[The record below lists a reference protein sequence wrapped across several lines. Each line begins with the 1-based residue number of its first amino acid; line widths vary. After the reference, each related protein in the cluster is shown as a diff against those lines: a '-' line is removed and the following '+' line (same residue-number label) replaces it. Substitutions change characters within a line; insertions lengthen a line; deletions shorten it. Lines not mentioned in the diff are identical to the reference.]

1 MTGFGDLQTP
11 TRFGDTQYNEVDF
24 ASRLATMSNYSN
36 FTHIAPQDLPKL
48 KAHPQDEMIQRLVSA
63 RNRKIDSII
72 YNGLIGT
79 AQRKTTE
86 ADTFTAVALP
96 AEQQIGTS
104 AAPVTFSKQLLID
117 IRTKFMENEVPDEEE
132 IIVTYNSDMLNMI
145 LADSTLTS
153 ADYLQGQMLQRGEIN
168 TFLGF
173 KWVPYQKIKA
183 TPASTY
189 ATGVAYTSK
198 ALKFGSAS
206 ISPLKVVERE
216 DKNRTIS
223 IGHID
228 SYGCVRTDEKRVV
241 AFTFSV

>member
-1 MTGFGDLQTP
+1 MAYATIESVFVRQYADTYTVLCEQKDSKLLSTITNEGEINGSSFTVNEMTGFGDLQTP

-86 ADTFTAVALP
+86 ADTFTAVSLP

-117 IRTKFMENEVPDEEE
+117 IRTKFMENEVPDDEE

-168 TFLGF
+168 TFLRI
-173 KWVPYQKIKA
+173 QM
-183 TPASTY
+183 
-189 ATGVAYTSK
+189 
-198 ALKFGSAS
+198 GS
-206 ISPLKVVERE
+206 L
-216 DKNRTIS
+216 
-223 IGHID
+223 
-228 SYGCVRTDEKRVV
+228 
-241 AFTFSV
+241 

>member
-1 MTGFGDLQTP
+1 MAYATIESVFVRQYADTYTVLCEQKDSKLLSTITNEGEINGSSFTVNEMTGFGDLQTP

-86 ADTFTAVALP
+86 VDTFTAVALP

-117 IRTKFMENEVPDEEE
+117 IRTKFMENEVPDDEE

-168 TFLGF
+168 TFLRI
-173 KWVPYQKIKA
+173 QM
-183 TPASTY
+183 
-189 ATGVAYTSK
+189 
-198 ALKFGSAS
+198 GS
-206 ISPLKVVERE
+206 L
-216 DKNRTIS
+216 
-223 IGHID
+223 
-228 SYGCVRTDEKRVV
+228 
-241 AFTFSV
+241 

>member
-1 MTGFGDLQTP
+1 MAYATIESVFVRQYADTYTVLCEQKDSKLLSTITNEGEINGSSFTVNEMTGFGDLQAP

-117 IRTKFMENEVPDEEE
+117 IRTKFMENEVPDDEE

-168 TFLGF
+168 TFLRI
-173 KWVPYQKIKA
+173 QM
-183 TPASTY
+183 
-189 ATGVAYTSK
+189 
-198 ALKFGSAS
+198 GS
-206 ISPLKVVERE
+206 L
-216 DKNRTIS
+216 
-223 IGHID
+223 
-228 SYGCVRTDEKRVV
+228 
-241 AFTFSV
+241 

>member
-1 MTGFGDLQTP
+1 MAYATIESVFVRQYADTYTVLCEQKDSKLLSTITNEGEINGSSFTVNEMTGFGDLQTP

-79 AQRKTTE
+79 AQSKTTE

-117 IRTKFMENEVPDEEE
+117 IRTKFMENEVPDDEE

-168 TFLGF
+168 TFLRI
-173 KWVPYQKIKA
+173 QM
-183 TPASTY
+183 
-189 ATGVAYTSK
+189 
-198 ALKFGSAS
+198 GS
-206 ISPLKVVERE
+206 L
-216 DKNRTIS
+216 
-223 IGHID
+223 
-228 SYGCVRTDEKRVV
+228 
-241 AFTFSV
+241 

>member
-1 MTGFGDLQTP
+1 MAYATIESVFVRQYADTYTVLCEQEDSKLLSTITNEGEINGSSFTVNEMTGFGDLQTP

-117 IRTKFMENEVPDEEE
+117 IRTKFMENEVPDDEE

-168 TFLGF
+168 TFLRI
-173 KWVPYQKIKA
+173 QM
-183 TPASTY
+183 
-189 ATGVAYTSK
+189 
-198 ALKFGSAS
+198 GS
-206 ISPLKVVERE
+206 L
-216 DKNRTIS
+216 
-223 IGHID
+223 
-228 SYGCVRTDEKRVV
+228 
-241 AFTFSV
+241 